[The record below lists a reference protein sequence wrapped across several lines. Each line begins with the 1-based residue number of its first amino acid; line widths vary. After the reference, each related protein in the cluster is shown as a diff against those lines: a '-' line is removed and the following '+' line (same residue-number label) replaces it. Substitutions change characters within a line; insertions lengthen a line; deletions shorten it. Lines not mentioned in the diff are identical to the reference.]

1 MSTIIDILGSTI
13 IGGML
18 LIMALNLIDTT
29 NTYFYGQNDDL
40 IVQQNLT
47 TITQILEFNLRKMGF
62 AVPEGTSVVVT
73 ADSTELRYLGDVDN
87 NWVPD
92 TVRFY
97 LGPTSELTS
106 TANPHDQ
113 FLYRTINSLPSGGD
127 IIGVVTL
134 FDFAYLDQDGLPV
147 DTSNPINF
155 SAIKMIRIT
164 MQVESQDVY
173 SSDPNPNSWEFRR
186 AFWQQTRLVS
196 RNLRR

>member
-1 MSTIIDILGSTI
+1 MSTIIDLLGSTI

-29 NTYFYGQNDDL
+29 NTFFYGQNDDL

-47 TITQILEFNLRKMGF
+47 TITQILEYNLRKMGF
-62 AVPEGTSVVVT
+62 AVPEKTTVIMT
-73 ADSTELRYLGDVDN
+73 ADSIELRFLGDADN
-87 NWVPD
+87 DWAPD
-92 TVRFY
+92 TVRFF

-106 TANPHDQ
+106 TANPNDK
-113 FLYRTINSLPSGGD
+113 FLYRTINSLPANGD
-127 IIGVVTL
+127 IIGVVTH
-134 FDFAYLDQDGLPV
+134 FNFAYLNQDGLTV

-164 MQVESQDVY
+164 MLVESQDVF
-173 SSDPNPNSWEFRR
+173 SADPDPNSWVFRR
-186 AFWQQTRLVS
+186 AFWQKTRLVS